1 MKPFNDT
8 LNSGSNRGWN
18 STGSSSAAG
27 SWNRRMRA
35 NQLSGLWY
43 QVPMA
48 SSRVLKLFGSGLVSM
63 YWGTGALYYCSFDVA
78 SGLYSMVYPNTGRYD
93 FLMAGDVG
101 LLTTFD
107 SLSDSAMKGNILSFA
122 SCTGLQE
129 LRISHGGFYGTINA
143 LSSLAAL
150 KIFDADGTRV
160 SGNLAS
166 FPAGIERLS
175 IPNTDVLGNVG
186 SLGAY
191 HHLTYADITATAGT
205 YTTADLSFWAD
216 GVTLVFRDLGLSG
229 AEIDQLMVDLVASG
243 CLNGSLDI
251 SGTNQPPGNVT
262 ALSVLR
268 GRGWTVVCANPSH
281 VAVGDLAYGGMV
293 AYLLQPGDP
302 GYDAAHQH
310 GLVISGPAYVN
321 EYEYPWSNETAYLGT
336 TSYAIGSGAANSAA
350 IVGQAGHTTSAAKYC
365 LDLVSGGCS
374 DWYLPSVNEFFAIL
388 RNEVILTIE
397 KRTYWTSSESR
408 YENPGNLGMFITW
421 YEDEV
426 EQLWYEDADTKLE
439 TSYWFYA
446 VRSF

>member
-1 MKPFNDT
+1 MKPFNDN

-18 STGSSSAAG
+18 SIGSSSAAG

-48 SSRVLKLFGSGLVSM
+48 SSRVIRLLGSGLVSI

-93 FLMAGDVG
+93 FLIAGDVA
-101 LLTTFD
+101 LMTTFD

-122 SCTGLQE
+122 TCTGLQE
-129 LRISHGGFYGTINA
+129 LRICHGGFYGTINA
-143 LSSLAAL
+143 LSPLAAL
-150 KIFDADGTRV
+150 KIFDADETLV

-166 FPAGIERLS
+166 FPAGIERIS
-175 IPNTDVLGNVG
+175 IPHTDIIGNVG

-191 HHLTYADITATAGT
+191 HHLSYADITATAGT

-216 GVTLVFRDLGLSG
+216 GVTLIFRDLGLSG
-229 AEIDQLMVDLVASG
+229 SEIDQLLVDLVASG
-243 CLNGSLDI
+243 CMNGSLDI

-262 ALSVLR
+262 SLSMLR

-281 VAVGDLAYGGMV
+281 VVVGDLAYGGIV

-310 GLVISGPAYVN
+310 GLVISGPAYEN
-321 EYEYPWSNETAYLGT
+321 DYEYPWSNQTAYLGT
-336 TSYAIGSGAANSAA
+336 TSYAFGSGAANSAA

-365 LDLVSGGCS
+365 LDLVSGGCN

-388 RNEVILTIE
+388 TNEAILMIE
-397 KRTYWTSSESR
+397 KRVYWTSSEDA
-408 YENPGNLGMFITW
+408 YENPGTMGMFINW

-426 EQLWYEDADTKLE
+426 EHVWYEDCDMKIE
-439 TSYWFYA
+439 TSYPFYA

>member
-1 MKPFNDT
+1 
-8 LNSGSNRGWN
+8 
-18 STGSSSAAG
+18 
-27 SWNRRMRA
+27 
-35 NQLSGLWY
+35 
-43 QVPMA
+43 
-48 SSRVLKLFGSGLVSM
+48 
-63 YWGTGALYYCSFDVA
+63 
-78 SGLYSMVYPNTGRYD
+78 MVYPNTGRYD

-101 LLTTFD
+101 LVTTFD
-107 SLSDSAMKGNILSFA
+107 SLSDSAMKGNLLSFA
-122 SCTGLQE
+122 SCSGLQE

-216 GVTLVFRDLGLSG
+216 GVTLVFRGLELSG
-229 AEIDQLMVDLVASG
+229 SEIDQLLVDLVASG

-310 GLVISGPAYVN
+310 GLVISGSAYVN
-321 EYEYPWSNETAYLGT
+321 EYEYPWSNQTAYLGT

-374 DWYLPSVNEFFAIL
+374 DWYLPSVDEFFAIL
-388 RNEVILTIE
+388 GNEWRIMVSGKSWRWCIGCIGRIVLSGSFSGRLIWAAGSG
-397 KRTYWTSSESR
+397 RR
-408 YENPGNLGMFITW
+408 PGCCTGI
-421 YEDEV
+421 
-426 EQLWYEDADTKLE
+426 
-439 TSYWFYA
+439 
-446 VRSF
+446 